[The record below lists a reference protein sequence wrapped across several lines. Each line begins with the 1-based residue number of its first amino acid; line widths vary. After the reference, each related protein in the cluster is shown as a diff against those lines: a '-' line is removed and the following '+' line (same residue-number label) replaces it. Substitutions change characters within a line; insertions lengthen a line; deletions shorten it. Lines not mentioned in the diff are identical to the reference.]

1 MRMNYYIEVMKKY
14 AVFTGRARRKEFWM
28 FTLIYTIIYIVLSIA
43 DSLIGTGAMLFEM
56 GLLSGV
62 FSLVSICPS
71 IAVTIRRLHDIDRSG
86 WWVLIGLV
94 PLAGVI
100 VLIVFAAKDG
110 QPGSNQYGT
119 NPKEEAIA

>member
-1 MRMNYYIEVMKKY
+1 MNYYIEVMKKY

-86 WWVLIGLV
+86 WWALIGLV

>member
-1 MRMNYYIEVMKKY
+1 MNYYIEVMKKY